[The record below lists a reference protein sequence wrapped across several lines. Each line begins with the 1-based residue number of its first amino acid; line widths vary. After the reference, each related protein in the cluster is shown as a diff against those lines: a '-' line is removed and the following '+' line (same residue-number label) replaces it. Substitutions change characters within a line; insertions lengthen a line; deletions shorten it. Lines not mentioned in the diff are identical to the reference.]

1 MNSEHPDLPNECGEI
16 NCQGLSPFVICRSAI
31 GTSIWAGDGINS
43 PCHGKHTGDIIINNS
58 ESVLKDAENALKSIK
73 EMELKIQN

>member
-1 MNSEHPDLPNECGEI
+1 MQKGDYRNSIRYYKMGLEI
-16 NCQGLSPFVICRSAI
+16 LKKYPE
-31 GTSIWAGDGINS
+31 T
-43 PCHGKHTGDIIINNS
+43 NNS